1 MLEDILLVAPYL
13 QLADLAEEV
22 RQQANIPFK
31 IIIGNLDERSE
42 EIDFHIQNGIKVVV
56 SRGGTAQYLRQRL
69 SVPVVD
75 IPVTSFD
82 ILNAISKMDGRR
94 FTQIAFITTANI
106 IVSTEHFQKIMDISL
121 RFEPCKHVD
130 YIPDKVRELT
140 REGIEAVIGDVTAA
154 RVATATGIYGQL
166 LESGYQSLLHALHE
180 AQRVLESNRLE
191 KARVK
196 QMEAILNMIGEAVL
210 AIDKKGQ
217 VTLYNV
223 SAEKV
228 FGRPRE
234 AVLGH
239 QLAGCL
245 PESKLGDLLLRTK
258 EEKNILMEVSQKKVI
273 SNRIPILIDGQIQGA
288 VAIFEEISNIQKL
301 ELSIRQKLNEKGFI
315 ARHTFAEITSN
326 SKEMDKIISQA
337 RRYAKSDGTVMIFG
351 ETGTGKELF
360 AQSIHNGS
368 RRDDGP
374 FVSIN
379 CAALSEGLLESELFG
394 YEGGAFTGAIKGGK
408 QGLFELAHG
417 GSIFLDEIGEISPG
431 FQAKLLRVLQEKEI
445 RRVGGDRVIPID
457 VRIICAT
464 NRDLKEEVKNRR
476 FREDLYYRL
485 SVLEIKLPPLRGR
498 KADIIPM
505 TISFL
510 KQECIQENK
519 NLYWHDDSIFRSLL
533 QYEWYGNARELHN
546 FVDRLVIC
554 SEEGELEQEFIEEML
569 RFKLDERQDE
579 ECLTIRTHKDLKQM
593 EAEILIKMLE
603 RYEGDKNQL
612 CRDLNIS
619 RMTLWRKL
627 NNKNDT

>member
-1 MLEDILLVAPYL
+1 MFEDILLVAPYP
-13 QLADLAEEV
+13 QLVDLAEEV
-22 RQQANIPFK
+22 RRQANIPFK
-31 IIIGNLDERSE
+31 IILGNLDERSE
-42 EIDFHIQNGIKVVV
+42 EIDQCIQNGIKVVV
-56 SRGGTAQYLRQRL
+56 SRGGTAQWLRQRL

-82 ILNAISKMDGRR
+82 ILNAISKMDGKG

-121 RFEPCKHVD
+121 RFEPCQDVS

-140 REGIEAVIGDVTAA
+140 REGIEAVIGDVTATRIA
-154 RVATATGIYGQL
+154 DATGIYGQL
-166 LESGYQSLLHALHE
+166 LESGYQSLLHALND
-180 AQRVLESNRLE
+180 AQRVLEVTRLE

-210 AIDKKGQ
+210 AIDKQGD

-223 SAEKV
+223 SAEKI
-228 FGRPRE
+228 FGRPRQN
-234 AVLGH
+234 VLGRR
-239 QLAGCL
+239 LAECL
-245 PESKLGDLLLRTK
+245 PESKLGDVLARTR
-258 EEKNILMEVSQKKVI
+258 EEKNLLVEVSQKKII

-315 ARHTFAEITSN
+315 AKHTFAEITNNSN
-326 SKEMDKIISQA
+326 EMDKIVNQA
-337 RRYAKSDGTVMIFG
+337 RRYAKSDGTILIYG

-368 RRDDGP
+368 KRDAGP

-394 YEGGAFTGAIKGGK
+394 YEGGAFTGASKGGK

-417 GSIFLDEIGEISPG
+417 GSIFLDEIGEISPS

-464 NRDLKEEVKNRR
+464 NRDLKEEVKSRR

-485 SVLEIKLPPLRGR
+485 SVLEINLPPLRAR

-505 TISFL
+505 AISFL
-510 KQECIQENK
+510 RQECIRENK
-519 NLYWHDDSIFRSLL
+519 NLYWHDDNIFRSLL
-533 QYEWYGNARELHN
+533 QYEWYGNSRELHN

-554 SEEGELEQEFIEEML
+554 SEEGELKQEFIEEML
-569 RFKLDERQDE
+569 HSKLDERQNEDY
-579 ECLTIRTHKDLKQM
+579 LTIKAHKDIKRM
-593 EAEILIKMLE
+593 EAEILSKMLE
-603 RYEGDKNQL
+603 RCEGDKNQL
-612 CRDLNIS
+612 CRELNIS
-619 RMTLWRKL
+619 RMTLWRKI
-627 NNKNDT
+627 NYRNDT

>member
-1 MLEDILLVAPYL
+1 MFEDILLVAPYPRL
-13 QLADLAEEV
+13 VDLAEEV

-31 IIIGNLDERSE
+31 IILGNLDERSE
-42 EIDFHIQNGIKVVV
+42 EIDMCIQNGIKVVV

-82 ILNAISKMDGRR
+82 ILNAISKMDGKG

-121 RFEPCKHVD
+121 RFEPCKDVS

-140 REGIEAVIGDVTAA
+140 REGIEAVIGDVTATHIA
-154 RVATATGIYGQL
+154 AASGIYGQL
-166 LESGYQSLLHALHE
+166 LESGYQSLLHALND
-180 AQRVLESNRLE
+180 AQRVLEVTRLE

-196 QMEAILNMIGEAVL
+196 QMEAILNMISEAVL
-210 AIDKKGQ
+210 AIDKQGD

-223 SAEKV
+223 SAEKI
-228 FGRPRE
+228 FGRPRQN
-234 AVLGH
+234 VLGH
-239 QLAGCL
+239 RLAECL
-245 PESKLGDLLLRTK
+245 PESKLGDVLARTR
-258 EEKNILMEVSQKKVI
+258 EEKNLLVEVSQKKII

-315 ARHTFAEITSN
+315 AKHTFAEITNNSN
-326 SKEMDKIISQA
+326 EMVKIVNQA
-337 RRYAKSDGTVMIFG
+337 RRYAKSDGTILIYG

-368 RRDDGP
+368 KRDAGP

-394 YEGGAFTGAIKGGK
+394 YEGGAFTGASKGGK

-417 GSIFLDEIGEISPG
+417 GSIFLDEIGEISPS

-464 NRDLKEEVKNRR
+464 NRDLKEEVKSRR

-485 SVLEIKLPPLRGR
+485 SVLEINLPPLRAR
-498 KADIIPM
+498 KADVISM
-505 TISFL
+505 AISFL
-510 KQECIQENK
+510 RQECIRENK
-519 NLYWHDDSIFRSLL
+519 NLYWHDDNIFRSLP
-533 QYEWYGNARELHN
+533 QYEWYGNSRELHN

-554 SEEGELEQEFIEEML
+554 SEEGELKQEFIEEML
-569 RFKLDERQDE
+569 RSKLDEREDE
-579 ECLTIRTHKDLKQM
+579 DHLTVRAHKDIKRM
-593 EAEILIKMLE
+593 EAEILSKMLE
-603 RYEGDKNQL
+603 RCEGDKNQL
-612 CRDLNIS
+612 CRELNIS
-619 RMTLWRKL
+619 RMTLWRKM
-627 NNKNDT
+627 NYKSDT

>member
-1 MLEDILLVAPYL
+1 MFEDILLVAPYD
-13 QLADLAEEV
+13 QLVDLAEEV
-22 RQQANIPFK
+22 RRQANIPFK
-31 IIIGNLDERSE
+31 IILGNLDERSE
-42 EIDFHIQNGIKVVV
+42 EIDLCIQNGVKVVV

-82 ILNAISKMDGRR
+82 ILNAISKMDGKG

-121 RFEPCKHVD
+121 RFEPCKDVS

-140 REGIEAVIGDVTAA
+140 QEGIEAVIGDVTATYIA
-154 RVATATGIYGQL
+154 AATGIYGQL
-166 LESGYQSLLHALHE
+166 LESGYQSLLHALND
-180 AQRVLESNRLE
+180 AQRVLEVTRLE

-210 AIDKKGQ
+210 AIDKQGE
-217 VTLYNV
+217 VTLYNA
-223 SAEKV
+223 SAEKI
-228 FGRPRE
+228 FGRPRQN
-234 AVLGH
+234 VLGH
-239 QLAGCL
+239 QLAECL
-245 PESKLGDLLLRTK
+245 PESKLGDVLARTR
-258 EEKNILMEVSQKKVI
+258 EEKNLLVEVSQKKII

-315 ARHTFAEITSN
+315 AKHTFAEITNNSN
-326 SKEMDKIISQA
+326 EMDKIVNQA
-337 RRYAKSDGTVMIFG
+337 RRYAKSDGTILIYG

-368 RRDDGP
+368 KRDAGP

-394 YEGGAFTGAIKGGK
+394 YEGGAFTGASKGGK
-408 QGLFELAHG
+408 QGLFELAHR
-417 GSIFLDEIGEISPG
+417 GSIFLDEIGEISPS

-485 SVLEIKLPPLRGR
+485 SVLEINLPPLRAR

-505 TISFL
+505 AISFL
-510 KQECIQENK
+510 RQECIRERK
-519 NLYWHDDSIFRSLL
+519 NLYWHDNSIFHSLL
-533 QYEWYGNARELHN
+533 QYEWYGNSRELHN

-554 SEEGELEQEFIEEML
+554 SEEGELKQEFIEEML
-569 RFKLDERQDE
+569 RSKLDEREDE
-579 ECLTIRTHKDLKQM
+579 DYLTIRVHKDMKRM
-593 EAEILIKMLE
+593 EAEILSKMLE
-603 RYEGDKNQL
+603 RCEGDKNQL
-612 CRDLNIS
+612 CRELNIS
-619 RMTLWRKL
+619 RMTLWRKI
-627 NNKNDT
+627 KPQK